1 MAQIFVS
8 HSQQDEEFKSL
19 FLKAFSGTQ
28 VRSVF
33 EEFERIMKGK
43 ITRDDVAR
51 DIENSRAVFVI
62 LSQNVEKLRH
72 TRDWIAFETGAA
84 KNKDVWVFEP
94 YSQYGQISVIVPSV
108 RNYVVFD
115 VNDAWI
121 GYIRRIIESYD
132 DSQTLPTILVTGG
145 LGALIGAALSE
156 KNRGAGAVLGGV
168 GGAIVGAVISD
179 KSSSRPV
186 GLRIECASCSSVYD
200 VHLSQGMDTIRCPV
214 CNKVIEI
221 KSRSLV

>member
-1 MAQIFVS
+1 M
-8 HSQQDEEFKSL
+8 
-19 FLKAFSGTQ
+19 KAFAGTQ
-28 VRSVF
+28 VKNVF

-43 ITRDDVAR
+43 ITRDDIAR

-72 TRDWIAFETGAA
+72 TRDWINCETGVA

-94 YSQYGQISVIVPSV
+94 YVQYGKISVIVPFV
-108 RNYVVFD
+108 RNYVVFG
-115 VNDAWI
+115 VNDTWM

-132 DSQTLPTILVTGG
+132 DSQTLPTVLVTGG
-145 LGALIGAALSE
+145 LGALIGAALAE
-156 KNRGAGAVLGGV
+156 EDRAAGAVFGGI
-168 GGAIVGAVISD
+168 GGAIIGAALSN

-186 GLRIECASCSSVYD
+186 GVRIECVSCSSVYA
-200 VHLSQGMDTIRCPV
+200 VHLPQGMNTIRCPV

-221 KSRSLV
+221 KS